1 VFFDVAPRRESMEDV
16 TDALRA
22 AFEEQYDLGEV
33 SVNRNRVRVA
43 VRDPEASAEQL
54 RAITYDVVDEDDVL
68 GLNVSTE
75 SADGG
80 DEVVTVV
87 SFRYRG

>member
-1 VFFDVAPRRESMEDV
+1 MQEL

-22 AFEEQYDLGEV
+22 AFEEEGYDLGEL

-43 VRDPEASAEQL
+43 VRDPEASAEAL
-54 RAITYDVVDEDDVL
+54 RTITHDTVDPDDVL
-68 GLNVSTE
+68 GLNVTTE

>member
-1 VFFDVAPRRESMEDV
+1 MEAL

-22 AFEEQYDLGEV
+22 AFEEQYDLGEL

-43 VRDPEASAEQL
+43 VRDPEASAESL
-54 RAITYDVVDEDDVL
+54 RAITHDVVDEDDVL
-68 GLNVSTE
+68 GLNVTTE

>member
-1 VFFDVAPRRESMEDV
+1 MEEL

-22 AFEEQYDLGEV
+22 AFDEQYGLGEV

-43 VRDPEASAEQL
+43 VRDPEASAEEL
-54 RAITYDVVDEDDVL
+54 RAITHDVVDEDDVL
-68 GLNVSTE
+68 GLNVTTE